1 MSLSLV
7 LTLLFVLSGLGV
19 SRADNVTDSL
29 MRELDQAVENRAQ
42 YIKERKDRLR
52 SLRWK
57 AQAETDPVAKFSALG
72 HLLDDYNSFNTDS
85 SLLICRE
92 RLDIADGLNNRE
104 LQTHARLDMANVL
117 GVAGLYKES
126 LEIVDSIPR
135 GEIPSYLV
143 PFYYHIRRT
152 VYGFMADYAIRKGDK
167 EHYSRL
173 TSQYRDSL
181 IAINEEGSIY
191 RALIEAD
198 KLNSENRP
206 KESLS
211 LLLGWI
217 AANPNAGI
225 HDRAILAY
233 TLSEAYGL
241 VGDREHQKQQL
252 IISAIAD
259 MESGVMEYVSLRKLA
274 LLLYE
279 DGDIER
285 TYRYLRQC
293 LDDAVECN
301 ARLRQLETGNIF
313 SVVNDVY
320 LNTIERQRRRLM
332 VYIGLISVLA
342 VAMFFAYYFALRQM
356 RRARRARKEVDEANS
371 RLLEMNDEQKELIGR
386 LRSANREIAE
396 ASRVKE
402 VYIAEYMNQ
411 CSSYIDRLDTIRKKI
426 GNKIASG
433 ASADMK
439 AMMKSLDSIDDDLKS
454 FYEHFDNTFLMLFP
468 TFVEDF
474 NALLAPD
481 KRIDPKVEGRLNT
494 ELRIFALIRLGITDS
509 AKIAQ
514 FLRYSLTTIYNY
526 RTKVRNRALGD
537 RDELERKVMVIGG
550 IQ

>member
-1 MSLSLV
+1 MLV
-7 LTLLFVLSGLGV
+7 LSCLRVSG
-19 SRADNVTDSL
+19 ADSVTDSL
-29 MRELDQAVENRAQ
+29 MRELDRAVENRAQ
-42 YIKERKDRLR
+42 YIKERNDRLR

-57 AQAETDPVAKFSALG
+57 AQAETDLEAKFNALG
-72 HLLDDYNSFNTDS
+72 HLLDDYNSFNADS
-85 SLLICRE
+85 SLHICRE
-92 RLDIADGLNNRE
+92 RLDIADRLGNKE
-104 LQTHARLDMANVL
+104 LRTHACLDMANVL

-135 GEIPSYLV
+135 SEIPSYLV

-152 VYGFMADYAIRKGDK
+152 VYGFMADYAIRGEDK

-181 IAINEEGSIY
+181 IAINGEGSIY
-191 RALIEAD
+191 RTLIEAD
-198 KLNSENRP
+198 KLNSENKP

-211 LLLGWI
+211 LLLGWL
-217 AANPNAGI
+217 ASNPDAGI

-241 VGDREHQKQQL
+241 SGDREHQKQQL
-252 IISAIAD
+252 MISAIAD
-259 MESGVMEYVSLRKLA
+259 MQSGILEYVSLRKLA

-279 DGDIER
+279 EGDIER

-293 LDDAVECN
+293 LDDAVACN
-301 ARLRQLETGNIF
+301 ARLRQFETGNIF

-320 LNTIERQRRRLM
+320 LDTIKRQRRRLLLS
-332 VYIGLISVLA
+332 IGLISVLA

-356 RRARRARKEVDEANS
+356 RRARRARKEADDANA
-371 RLLEMNDEQKELIGR
+371 RLLEMNDELKELIAR

-433 ASADMK
+433 GSADMK

-454 FYEHFDNTFLMLFP
+454 FYEHFDKTFLMLFP
-468 TFVEDF
+468 TFVDDL
-474 NALLAPD
+474 NTLLVPD
-481 KRIDPKVEGRLNT
+481 KRIYPKVEGRLNT

-514 FLRYSLTTIYNY
+514 FL
-526 RTKVRNRALGD
+526 
-537 RDELERKVMVIGG
+537 
-550 IQ
+550 